1 MAIQKKTVTLALQG
15 GGSHGAFTWGVL
27 DRLLED
33 DRIEFEG
40 ITGASAGAMNAVAL
54 AYGYAIGGRDGAR
67 QSLKNFWNSVATK
80 APFNLAPDDSYTR
93 ETIGMQSHPPVAL
106 HAFLSLTRFFS
117 PYQLNPFDINPL
129 RDILETNIDFER
141 LKSDGRI
148 RLFIAATHVRTGALK
163 LFRNKQITLDTLLAS
178 ACLPA
183 INRAVEIDGEAYWD
197 GGFTANP
204 PIFPLLHQCT
214 AKDMMVVLLD
224 SHPRPAIPATAD
236 EICARL
242 TDIGFSSAL
251 STELQGLALAQR
263 EARRGMFAFG
273 RMERRL
279 RNLNIHLIEAQDF
292 MSRLSGRS
300 KLNTHSPF
308 INALRNEGRNQ
319 AELWLAKNFVNI
331 GARSSFN
338 LAQFLR

>member
-1 MAIQKKTVTLALQG
+1 MAMQKKIVTLALQG

-33 DRIEFEG
+33 GRIDIEG

-54 AYGYAIGGRDGAR
+54 AHGFAVGGRDGAR
-67 QSLKNFWNSVATK
+67 QALKNFWDSVATR
-80 APFNLAPDDSYTR
+80 APFSLEAEDSYTP
-93 ETIGMQSHPPVAL
+93 ETIGAQSHPPMAL
-106 HAFLSLTRFFS
+106 NAFLSMTRFFA

-129 RDILETNIDFER
+129 RDILESQIDFAR
-141 LKSDGRI
+141 LKSDGGI
-148 RLFIAATHVRTGALK
+148 RLFIAATHVRTGTLK
-163 LFRNKQITLDTLLAS
+163 LFRNKQITLDALLAS

-204 PIFPLLHQCT
+204 PIFPLLHQCS
-214 AKDMMVVLLD
+214 ANDMMVVLLD
-224 SHPRPAIPATAD
+224 SHPRQGTPTTAE

-251 STELQGLALAQR
+251 STELQGIALAQR

-279 RNLNIHLIEAQDF
+279 RSLNIHLIEAQSF
-292 MSRLSGRS
+292 MSQLSGRS

-319 AELWLAKNFVNI
+319 ADIWLAKNFLNLGV
-331 GARSSFN
+331 RSSFN